1 MKITKN
7 EIHDIILIHTARTWE
22 RIRLKQEYQEMT
34 QDNIR
39 SSTDA
44 IPEIAFD
51 ILNTDVVKRF
61 LNYNGNDWDWGK
73 ETKGYAYMS
82 DCYIEQK
89 AFEIIYNH
97 YI

>member
-1 MKITKN
+1 MITEK
-7 EIHDIILIHTARTWE
+7 ELHDIILVHTARTWE
-22 RIRLKQEYQEMT
+22 RIRLKQQYEEMP
-34 QDNIR
+34 QDNIT
-39 SSTDA
+39 SATDG

-51 ILNTDVVKRF
+51 ILNTDVIKRF

-89 AFEIIYNH
+89 AFEIIYNN

>member
-1 MKITKN
+1 MKITKK
-7 EIHDIILIHTARTWE
+7 EMHDIILIHTARTWE
-22 RIRLKQEYQEMT
+22 RIRLNQQYKEMP

-39 SSTDA
+39 SATEA

-51 ILNTDVVKRF
+51 ILNTDVIKSF
-61 LNYNGNDWDWGK
+61 LNYSENDWDWGK
-73 ETKGYAYMS
+73 ETKGYAYAS

-89 AFEIIYNH
+89 AFEIIYNN

>member
-1 MKITKN
+1 MITEREMHN
-7 EIHDIILIHTARTWE
+7 VILIHTARTWE
-22 RIRLKQEYQEMT
+22 RIRLKQDFQEMP
-34 QDNIR
+34 QDNIQ
-39 SSTDA
+39 SAYES

-51 ILNTDVVKRF
+51 ILNTDIIQRL
-61 LNYNGNDWDWGK
+61 LNYDGVEFNWGK

-89 AFEIIYNH
+89 AFEIIYNN

>member
-1 MKITKN
+1 MITETEMHN
-7 EIHDIILIHTARTWE
+7 VILIHTSRTWE
-22 RIRLKQEYQEMT
+22 RIRLKQQYEEMP
-34 QDNIR
+34 QDNIT
-39 SSTDA
+39 SATDG
-44 IPEIAFD
+44 IPEIALD
-51 ILNTDVVKRF
+51 ILNTDVIKRF

-89 AFEIIYNH
+89 ATEIIYSN